1 MLWKKIIISRVYVE
15 RAKNPL
21 QVRIADNSIMS
32 HNEAIEGLFIELG
45 GAQCIVPVLW
55 ATDQPS
61 HDMTIGNHF
70 QLLYSPR
77 TQIIN

>member
-1 MLWKKIIISRVYVE
+1 MWR

-32 HNEAIEGLFIELG
+32 YNEVMEGLSIELG
-45 GAQCIVPVLW
+45 GVQCILLVLW

-61 HDMTIGNHF
+61 HDLHIDYESNNIYN
-70 QLLYSPR
+70 QWSLSSY
-77 TQIIN
+77 